1 MGFVKEFTTFLYQ
14 NGIIKFGDFTLASG
28 KKSSYYVDLR
38 LVPSYPHKFR
48 EMVKYLESE
57 IAQNIGLEKF
67 DSIVSVPTG
76 GLVIASALAIETVKP
91 LIYVRSKPKD
101 YGTSKLVEGKIHDG
115 MNVIMIDDVATTGG
129 SVVNAIKS
137 LKEMNISIKDAY
149 VIVNRMEGAKEALAE
164 LGVKMHS
171 LLDILQITKILYEQ
185 NIIDKDI
192 LEKVEKQ
199 INKWV
204 LAAQTN
210 AFQSSFRYNSDSSLQ
225 PLNFDSAYFKTNWK

>member
-1 MGFVKEFTTFLYQ
+1 MEFVKDFTIFLHQ
-14 NGIIKFGDFTLASG
+14 KGIIKFGDFTLASG

-48 EMVKYLESE
+48 EMVKYLENE
-57 IAQNIGLEKF
+57 IIQDIGLEKF

-101 YGTSKLVEGKIHDG
+101 YGTSKSVEGKIYDG
-115 MNVIMIDDVATTGG
+115 MNVVMIDDVATTGG

-137 LKEMNISIKDAY
+137 LKEVNISIKDAY

-171 LLDILQITKILYEQ
+171 ILDILQISEILYKE
-185 NIIDKDI
+185 NIIDEDI
-192 LEKVEKQ
+192 LEKVKKQ
-199 INKWV
+199 INK
-204 LAAQTN
+204 
-210 AFQSSFRYNSDSSLQ
+210 
-225 PLNFDSAYFKTNWK
+225 

>member
-1 MGFVKEFTTFLYQ
+1 MEFVKDFTIFLYQ
-14 NGIIKFGDFTLASG
+14 KGIIKFGDFTLASG

-48 EMVKYLESE
+48 EMVKYLENE
-57 IAQNIGLEKF
+57 IVQDIGLEKF

-101 YGTSKLVEGKIHDG
+101 YGTSKSVEGKIHDG
-115 MNVIMIDDVATTGG
+115 MNVVMIDDVATTGG

-137 LKEMNISIKDAY
+137 LKEVNISIKDAY

-171 LLDILQITKILYEQ
+171 VLDILQISEILYKQ
-185 NIIDKDI
+185 NIIDEDI
-192 LEKVEKQ
+192 LEKVKKQ
-199 INKWV
+199 INK
-204 LAAQTN
+204 
-210 AFQSSFRYNSDSSLQ
+210 
-225 PLNFDSAYFKTNWK
+225 